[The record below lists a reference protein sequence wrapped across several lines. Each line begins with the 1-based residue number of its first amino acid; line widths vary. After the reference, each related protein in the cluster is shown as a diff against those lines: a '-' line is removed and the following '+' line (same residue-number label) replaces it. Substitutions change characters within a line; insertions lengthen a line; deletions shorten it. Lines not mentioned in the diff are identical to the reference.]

1 MVFKKDN
8 KMNTDKELEKLQK
21 AIKAVELYKG
31 FTERIEIMKQNMA
44 EDGVFPLPRRYTK
57 DFCFA
62 VNARDRVENY
72 YKRLMNENELQRAD
86 RILAVL
92 K

>member
-1 MVFKKDN
+1 
-8 KMNTDKELEKLQK
+8 MNANKELEKLQK

-31 FTERIEIMKQNMA
+31 FTKKIEVMKQNMA

-62 VNARDRVENY
+62 VNARDRVERY
-72 YKRLMNENELQRAD
+72 YKNLMNENKLQRAD
-86 RILAVL
+86 SLLEVS
-92 K
+92 

>member
-1 MVFKKDN
+1 
-8 KMNTDKELEKLQK
+8 MNTDKELERLQK

-31 FTERIEIMKQNMA
+31 FTKKIEVMKQNMA
-44 EDGVFPLPRRYTK
+44 EGGILPRRYTK

-72 YKRLMNENELQRAD
+72 YKRLINENKLQRND
-86 RILAVL
+86 SLLEVS
-92 K
+92 

>member
-1 MVFKKDN
+1 
-8 KMNTDKELEKLQK
+8 MNTDKELEKLQK

-31 FTERIEIMKQNMA
+31 FTKRIETMKQNMA
-44 EDGVFPLPRRYTK
+44 EGGVLPRRYTK

-72 YKRLMNENELQRAD
+72 YKRLMNENKLQRND
-86 RILAVL
+86 SLLEVS
-92 K
+92 